1 MNIASIYSPIKDQMA
16 RIEEKI
22 VQIGQTPTAGLN
34 EILHYV
40 LNISGKRL
48 RPAVALLTSQIVP
61 NKDYEKP
68 VLMATAIELLHI
80 ATLIHDDTVDNSDTR
95 HGKATIGSIWGKDVA
110 VLLGDYVFAASTT
123 FVCETGNIRVISR
136 FSETLK
142 ELSEGEIHERLT
154 SFDLEQ
160 TRDDYWRRIYNK
172 TASLFSTAAQS
183 GAILSG
189 LNEEYINALKCYGK
203 NLGIAFQIVDDILDF
218 EGTEEEIGKPVGAD
232 LIHGTLTLPS
242 IILLERYPKNN
253 PIQDIFNGVNP
264 EENLKIALDQIRSS
278 SIIQESYTIAEEFI
292 TKANKALKKL
302 PPGVSKNSLLDLLD
316 YVLHRNS

>member
-16 RIEEKI
+16 LAEEKI
-22 VQIGQTPTAGLN
+22 IQVGQTSTTGLN
-34 EILHYV
+34 ELLNYILNV
-40 LNISGKRL
+40 SGKRL
-48 RPAVALLTSQIVP
+48 RPAVALLTSQIFL
-61 NKDYEKP
+61 NDDYEKP
-68 VLMATAIELLHI
+68 VLMATAVELLHI

-95 HGKATIGSIWGKDVA
+95 HGKATIGNIWGKDVA

-172 TASLFSTAAQS
+172 TASLFSTAAQA
-183 GAILSG
+183 GAILSN
-189 LNEEYINALKCYGK
+189 LNEEYINALECYGR
-203 NLGIAFQIVDDILDF
+203 NLGMAFQIVDDILDF

-232 LIHGTLTLPS
+232 LIQGTLTLPS

-253 PIQDIFNGVNP
+253 PVEDIFKGVNP
-264 EENLKIALDQIRSS
+264 EENLEIALDQIRSS
-278 SIIQESYTIAEEFI
+278 SIIQQSYKIAQEYI
-292 TKANKALKKL
+292 DKANNALKKL
-302 PPGVSKNSLLDLLD
+302 PPGVSKNSLLDLLG